1 MTLSATQMAILTAAP
16 QQSERLVLPPAKL
29 PPAPREAIRRSL
41 ISQGL
46 IEPMDLPDAAA
57 GAAWAA
63 DGTRLSYR
71 VTAAGLAAIRTV
83 ARREADL
90 PPEVPTDST
99 GGAQG
104 AAGGPDWPKRGPSR
118 RRALQSQPRP
128 CLLRRRRA
136 PCWPPPR
143 RCSSPGTPSR
153 TTRAWTRPSPLCA
166 RARR

>member
-1 MTLSATQMAILTAAP
+1 MTLSATQMAILTAAA
-16 QQSERLVLPPAKL
+16 QQPERLVLPPAKL

-90 PPEVPTDST
+90 PPEAPTDST

-104 AAGGPDWPKRGPSR
+104 AAGGRPGRNAARAAGGPSR
-118 RRALQSQPRP
+118 VNLGRACCAVAARP
-128 CLLRRRRA
+128 AGRRRGGARRLGRH
-136 PCWPPPR
+136 PGPR
-143 RCSSPGTPSR
+143 GLGRGR
-153 TTRAWTRPSPLCA
+153 RRFAH